1 MTATLTGQDSLNV
14 VERFCLLV
22 LTRFSFILEYLH
34 VSVELVKARRGCWIP
49 QSWSYRGRTEL
60 GSSARV
66 ALTLNSWPLFPTP
79 WCVFICISLM
89 TGDGEHFFLCLLVVC
104 TPSPEGCLLI
114 SLSHSFTGLSD
125 CLLLSLSL
133 KRMLPPPLHTPSSMS
148 KNHGDWVFVE

>member
-1 MTATLTGQDSLNV
+1 M
-14 VERFCLLV
+14 
-22 LTRFSFILEYLH
+22 
-34 VSVELVKARRGCWIP
+34 SVELVKARRGCWIP

-79 WCVFICISLM
+79 RCVFICISLM
-89 TGDGEHFFLCLLVVC
+89 TGDGEHFFLCLLVIC
-104 TPSPEGCLLI
+104 TPSPAGCLLI

-133 KRMLPPPLHTPSSMS
+133 KRMLSPSPPYPLFHEQESWGLGLCGVTVSPFHLIKFIPQPQSRFTQGR
-148 KNHGDWVFVE
+148 HLY